1 MYQHILLATDGSEL
15 SGKAVQHALAL
26 AKLGQS
32 QITAINISPIY
43 PRSYFE
49 GSSVVDMKE
58 VENIQKGWHDAAQA
72 VVDKVAAQG
81 AAEGV
86 PVKALVVQSDLVAEA
101 LLKTAEKEHCD
112 LIVMASHGYK
122 GLKRLL
128 LGSETQH
135 VLTHATIPVLVL
147 R

>member
-1 MYQHILLATDGSEL
+1 MYHHILLATDGSDL
-15 SGKAVQHALAL
+15 SHKAVEHALAL
-26 AKLGQS
+26 AKLS
-32 QITAINISPIY
+32 NATVTAVNIAPNY

-49 GSSVVDMKE
+49 GSTQQDPQDITRIE
-58 VENIQKGWHDAAQA
+58 QGWIHAAQA
-72 VVDKVAAQG
+72 VLDKVVAEG
-81 AAEGV
+81 AAAGISV
-86 PVKALVVQSDLVAEA
+86 TAKVIKSDLIAEA
-101 LLKTAEKEHCD
+101 LLATAEKEKCD

>member
-1 MYQHILLATDGSEL
+1 MYQHILLATDGSAL
-15 SGKAVQHALAL
+15 SEKAVQHALAL
-26 AKLGQS
+26 AKLSHAQV
-32 QITAINISPIY
+32 TAVNISPNY

-49 GSSVVDMKE
+49 GSTMQNPDDIARIE
-58 VENIQKGWHDAAQA
+58 QGWERAAQG
-72 VVDKVAAQG
+72 VVDKVVAEG
-81 AAEGV
+81 AAAGV
-86 PVKALVVQSDLVAEA
+86 PIKTLVIKSDLIAEA
-101 LLKTAEKEHCD
+101 LLETAQKENCD
-112 LIVMASHGYK
+112 LIVMASHGYR